1 MSTYFTFNFH
11 LDADMPISD
20 CIRLVDKICNSYS
33 VLLGKSSTLFLGDP
47 EMELDLEPEPV
58 KHIENAIN
66 RLASWD
72 YLGGIDYRFNKKTLD
87 VSFRKN
93 RDDQIVKCVS
103 IYFNIDILN
112 SEETRE
118 KIKSLVVD
126 LHINLKTMRTI
137 GGIELD
143 DQLDYDEWTEEIKRL
158 SQKEV
163 IGLYWIDILRD
174 NFVSEDRLEYWRQ
187 NLEKSGELH
196 RVDGNIYFCQS

>member
-1 MSTYFTFNFH
+1 M
-11 LDADMPISD
+11 
-20 CIRLVDKICNSYS
+20 
-33 VLLGKSSTLFLGDP
+33 
-47 EMELDLEPEPV
+47 
-58 KHIENAIN
+58 
-66 RLASWD
+66 
-72 YLGGIDYRFNKKTLD
+72 D

-93 RDDQIVKCVS
+93 RDDKIVKCVS
-103 IYFNIDILN
+103 IHFNIDILN